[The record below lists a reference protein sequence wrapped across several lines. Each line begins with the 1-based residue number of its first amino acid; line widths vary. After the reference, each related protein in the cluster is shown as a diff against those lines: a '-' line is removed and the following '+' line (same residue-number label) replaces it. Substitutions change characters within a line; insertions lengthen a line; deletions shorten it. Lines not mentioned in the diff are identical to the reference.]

1 MVLWREVMQATFL
14 PLAVL
19 ACWAAWVEVTR
30 VVIPALRGGQ
40 VMRLAL
46 GFGGGIVAVGLGMEC
61 AIYWVVR
68 WVDSMEWLGK
78 VYWLVAIPK
87 ALYIV
92 GFVYQVS
99 CTVPEDRRLHR
110 ARQLAMLAAALFV
123 AGLVVSTN
131 D

>member
-1 MVLWREVMQATFL
+1 MILWREVMQATFL

-19 ACWAAWVEVTR
+19 ACWAAWVKLTR
-30 VVIPALRGGQ
+30 VLIPAVRDGR
-40 VMRLAL
+40 VMHLAL
-46 GFGGGIVAVGLGMEC
+46 GFGGGIVALGLGMEC
-61 AIYWVVR
+61 AIYGFVR
-68 WVDSMEWLGK
+68 WFDGMAWLGQ
-78 VYWLVAIPK
+78 VFWLVAIPK

-99 CTVPEDRRLHR
+99 CTAPEDRRLHR
-110 ARQLAMLAAALFV
+110 AKRLAMLAAALFV